1 MRPGLISIWFFVGML
16 LLVYGVLIFGAGL
29 YERVSLPAHP
39 VVLTGWHAG
48 IWRGL
53 LLIAPDR
60 LFLSFFPVET

>member
-1 MRPGLISIWFFVGML
+1 MG
-16 LLVYGVLIFGAGL
+16 LVYGVLIFGAGL